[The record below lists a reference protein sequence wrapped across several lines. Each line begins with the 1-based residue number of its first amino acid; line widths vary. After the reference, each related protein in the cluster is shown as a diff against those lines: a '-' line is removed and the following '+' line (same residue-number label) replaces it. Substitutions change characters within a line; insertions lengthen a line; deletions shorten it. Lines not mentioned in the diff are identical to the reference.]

1 MAKLINKT
9 QGYTV
14 VSNVIVK
21 DIRLSL
27 KDRGLLVTI
36 LSLPDNWEFSIAG
49 LASIVNDGK
58 DSIRS
63 SVKRL
68 EGLGYLKRIQV
79 RSDSGQFEGCDW
91 LICEECFSN
100 NSPKDGIPSSE
111 NQPSGKPMAEKAM
124 QYSKQESIKKEF
136 NKKDECGAHADVKLV
151 NPYWKVSND
160 ELNQL
165 QKEYPDYA
173 DEVISRAK
181 TYPRKLFNYTV
192 LRSWCEERRERQK
205 IGRSKPL
212 IEHGFQQRSYN
223 YDDLEGQ
230 LLSKNG
236 IIA

>member
-100 NSPKDGIPSSE
+100 NSPKDGTPTSE
-111 NQPSGKPMAEKAM
+111 NQPSGKPMTEKAM
-124 QYSKQESIKKEF
+124 QYSKQES
-136 NKKDECGAHADVKLV
+136 NKKDECGAHADGKLV
-151 NPYWKVSND
+151 NPLWRVTD
-160 ELNQL
+160 EEIDQL
-165 QKEYPDYA
+165 RKEYPDYA
-173 DEVISRAK
+173 DAVIKRAK
-181 TYPRKLFNYTV
+181 TYPRKQFDYRV
-192 LRSWCEERRERQK
+192 LREWCMERVERQK
-205 IGRSKPL
+205 VSNSKPVV
-212 IEHGFQQRSYN
+212 EHGFLQRSYD
-223 YDDLEGQ
+223 YDDLEDQ

-236 IIA
+236 ITA